1 MTDLSTI
8 QTVWAIAATLLVLT
22 TACAWTAFV
31 MDRRSSRREND
42 LHVEIENL
50 WSDNDDLWARLE
62 ALEEIVHRDVI
73 LAENEAEV
81 LQAVVERVRSLEDA
95 NRPLTPERILALPS
109 PPALHLVDDEP
120 EAVAPLALGLGPIP
134 ALTIPTGYVPIV
146 RSSITDSMYTRLTVD
161 ELKQMLDADAD
172 PGETVTGELVEA
184 CHDGCDTWIAG
195 VR

>member
-81 LQAVVERVRSLEDA
+81 LEAVVERVRSLEDA
-95 NRPLTPERILALPS
+95 NRPLTPERILALPA

-120 EAVAPLALGLGPIP
+120 EAVAPLARELGPIP

-146 RSSITDSMYTRLTVD
+146 RDDLTESRYNRASVK
-161 ELKQMLDADAD
+161 ELERMLNGDHD
-172 PGETVTGELVEA
+172 PGEAVTGELVEVA
-184 CHDGCDTWIAG
+184 P
-195 VR
+195 